1 MQNEL
6 DSQQKMLLWLLLV
19 QPDAEMFLAD
29 VSRKVDLKP
38 VAKRRMLV
46 TWGFIEEFQ
55 KPKLDGKGRATT
67 CLRLLDKGW
76 EWCQDHIAEQIP
88 AKTKTARDVLQGVFQ
103 ILDRY
108 FSQQNHCCSLG
119 DLVNQSK
126 PAESK
131 PVVTTASPVIG
142 QPLKDR
148 VRETCRAITE
158 GAEGVRIRLADVRS
172 RLSDVAPEELNS
184 ILLQMEREGAISL
197 YRLDNPEEITEADKA
212 AALVTVGGTENHILY
227 EGGLHS

>member
-6 DSQQKMLLWLLLV
+6 DSQQRMLLWLLLV
-19 QPDAEMFLAD
+19 QPDHGMFLNETGIKFSP
-29 VSRKVDLKP
+29 VSRR
-38 VAKRRMLV
+38 ASLV
-46 TWGFIEEFQ
+46 SWGFIEEAKAK
-55 KPKLDGKGRATT
+55 KPGSKARAATY
-67 CLRLLDKGW
+67 LRLLDKGW
-76 EWCQDHIAEQIP
+76 EWCQDHMTEPLP
-88 AKTKTARDVLQGVFQ
+88 AMNTTRPVLQGLLR
-103 ILDRY
+103 ILSD
-108 FSQQNHCCSLG
+108 FFDQQDSCCSLG

-126 PAESK
+126 TAESK
-131 PVVTTASPVIG
+131 PVVTPASFVIA
-142 QPLKDR
+142 PSLKDR

-158 GAEGVRIRLADVRS
+158 GAEGVRIRLADVRG
-172 RLSDVAPEELNS
+172 RLTDVAPEELNS